1 VWFGKRKGQ
10 AWRGSM
16 VSSTLGV
23 YPKAADA
30 AKGEMLEIESG
41 KGLKTDGNE
50 AREFAAE
57 ISGWDGS
64 IAYVTICKVGL
75 IRPESRDSALKREPN
90 LAEKKI
96 GGCSLTNK

>member
-41 KGLKTDGNE
+41 KGLKTDRNE

-57 ISGWDGS
+57 ISGSDGIYCVRYNLQS
-64 IAYVTICKVGL
+64 RTYSARIGRFLLSK
-75 IRPESRDSALKREPN
+75 RQPE
-90 LAEKKI
+90 LA
-96 GGCSLTNK
+96 